1 MRRATII
8 VAFFMIST
16 ILFMPTG
23 LSQPQT
29 DGTTQVITSSESWD
43 INSEFNGD
51 VTVTE
56 GATLTI
62 SGDISI
68 ATGSSIVVDEG
79 ANLVLTGGL
88 AALEMSSGVFMEV
101 YDTTVL
107 QPNFTGLVD
116 SGTLRINMAKDYFST
131 MDVNVT
137 VGDNTV
143 AWTGEEY
150 LDYNVNFNNLA
161 VNVSFQGFWQFP
173 VWIDSIQAF
182 DSNGVIYNLDADEW
196 QHNNGVLKTEEGEAS
211 YSITIN
217 GNFDSNS
224 GSIEGADL
232 ICSGVC
238 TIDNST
244 LSWSSPVNVQDSGTL
259 SIMTSVINGSR
270 TYEDIIVHDTATIDY
285 DIQSMTGT
293 GGPTDSWIRLLSQ
306 RVIST
311 NLKDAPASVH
321 FEGLGYLG
329 SSGDLTLDANGNV
342 ELSQHNNPELNKYLR
357 MTEWLDS
364 SGVMNQEDAMVLIT
378 LSGGNSAW
386 SGNYSI
392 TLDPA
397 PATPSF
403 TANIPLPYVMIDSVV
418 PEDNKGTANKGIGVM
433 VTASNTGDVEVSTNI
448 QCFEGDEL
456 ADVTTLYVTLA
467 PGESKD
473 IPTTWYA
480 NSSGA
485 KSLNCKPLILPKF
498 NTLAEDLG
506 QIVGTESELVSF
518 KDAEDSE
525 DMPIILYGAI
535 VIVIVIATMMFSRIS
550 AKKLTETEE
559 EKDYTIDEG
568 EEEDQEEEQEEQEDE
583 DVIE

>member
-8 VAFFMIST
+8 LTFFMIST
-16 ILFMPTG
+16 ILFMPSG
-23 LSQPQT
+23 LSEPQT
-29 DGTTQVITSSESWD
+29 DGTTQVISSSESWNS
-43 INSEFNGD
+43 NSELNGD
-51 VTVTE
+51 VTVSE

-62 SGDISI
+62 SGDITI
-68 ATGSSIVVDEG
+68 ATGSSIIIESG
-79 ANLVLTGGL
+79 ANLVLSGGL
-88 AALEMSSGVFMEV
+88 SALEMSSGVFMEV

-150 LDYNVNFNNLA
+150 IDYIVNFNDLA
-161 VNVSFQGFWQFP
+161 INVSFQGFWQFP

-182 DSNGVIYNLDADEW
+182 DSNGAIYTLDADEW
-196 QHNNGVLKTEEGEAS
+196 GHNNGVLKIEEGEAS
-211 YSITIN
+211 YNIIVN

-224 GSIEGADL
+224 GSIEGANL
-232 ICSGVC
+232 SCSGVC
-238 TIDNST
+238 SIDNST
-244 LSWSSPVNVQDSGTL
+244 LSWSSPINVHDTGTL
-259 SIMTSVINGSR
+259 SIMTSTINGSR
-270 TYEDIIVHDTATIDY
+270 TYEDIIVHDTASINY
-285 DIQSMTGT
+285 DTPTMTGT

-329 SSGDLTLDANGNV
+329 SSGDLTLDENGSF

-364 SGVMNQEDAMVLIT
+364 SGTMNQEDGMVIIT

-386 SGNYSI
+386 SGDYST

-403 TANIPLPYVMIDSVV
+403 TANIPLPYVEIDSVV
-418 PEDNKGTANKGIGVM
+418 PEDNKGTANKGLGVM

-448 QCFEGDEL
+448 QCFEGDDL
-456 ADVTTLYVTLA
+456 ADVTTLFVTLA
-467 PGESKD
+467 PGESKE

-480 NSSGA
+480 NSSGS
-485 KSLNCKPLILPKF
+485 KSLNCKPLILQKF
-498 NTLAEDLG
+498 NTLSEDLG
-506 QIVGTESELVSF
+506 QTTGTESELVSF

-525 DMPIILYGAI
+525 DLPIILYGAI
-535 VIVIVIATMMFSRIS
+535 VIVIVIATVIFSRIS

-559 EKDYTIDEG
+559 EKDYTTDEV
-568 EEEDQEEEQEEQEDE
+568 EDE
-583 DVIE
+583 DTGVIE

>member
-8 VAFFMIST
+8 VTFFMIST
-16 ILFMPTG
+16 ILFMPSG
-23 LSQPQT
+23 LSEPQT
-29 DGTTQVITSSESWD
+29 DGTTQVISSSESWNS
-43 INSEFNGD
+43 NSELNGD
-51 VTVTE
+51 VTVSE

-62 SGDISI
+62 SGDITI
-68 ATGSSIVVDEG
+68 ATGSSIIIESG
-79 ANLVLTGGL
+79 ANLVLSGGL
-88 AALEMSSGVFMEV
+88 SALEMSSGVFMEV

-116 SGTLRINMAKDYFST
+116 SGTLRINMAKDYFGT

-150 LDYNVNFNNLA
+150 IDYIVNFNDLA
-161 VNVSFQGFWQFP
+161 INVSFQGFWQFP

-182 DSNGVIYNLDADEW
+182 DSNGAIYTLDADEW
-196 QHNNGVLKTEEGEAS
+196 EHNNGVLKIEEGEAS
-211 YSITIN
+211 YNIIVN

-224 GSIEGADL
+224 GSIEGANL
-232 ICSGVC
+232 SCSGVC
-238 TIDNST
+238 SIDNST
-244 LSWSSPVNVQDSGTL
+244 LSWSSPINVHDTGTL
-259 SIMTSVINGSR
+259 SIMTSTINGSR
-270 TYEDIIVHDTATIDY
+270 TYEDIIVHDTASINY
-285 DIQSMTGT
+285 DTPTMTGT

-329 SSGDLTLDANGNV
+329 SSGDLTLDENGSF

-364 SGVMNQEDAMVLIT
+364 SGTMNQEDGMVIIT

-386 SGNYSI
+386 SGDYST

-403 TANIPLPYVMIDSVV
+403 TANIPLPYVEIDSVV
-418 PEDNKGTANKGIGVM
+418 PEDNKGTANKGLGVM

-448 QCFEGDEL
+448 QCFEGDDL

-467 PGESKD
+467 PGESKE

-485 KSLNCKPLILPKF
+485 KSLNCKPLILQKF
-498 NTLAEDLG
+498 NTLSEDLG
-506 QIVGTESELVSF
+506 QTTGTESELVSF

-525 DMPIILYGAI
+525 DLPIILYGAI
-535 VIVIVIATMMFSRIS
+535 VIVIVIATVIFSRIS

-559 EKDYTIDEG
+559 EKDYATD
-568 EEEDQEEEQEEQEDE
+568 EEEYEDTG
-583 DVIE
+583 VIE

>member
-16 ILFMPTG
+16 ILIMPTG

-43 INSEFNGD
+43 INSEFDGE

-88 AALEMSSGVFMEV
+88 SALEMSSGVFMEV
-101 YDTTVL
+101 YDTTML

-116 SGTLRINMAKDYFST
+116 SGTLRINLAKDYFST

-137 VGDNTV
+137 VGDSTI
-143 AWTGEEY
+143 AWAGEEY
-150 LDYNVNFNNLA
+150 LDYSVDFNDQA
-161 VNVSFQGFWQFP
+161 INVSFQGFWQFP

-182 DSNGVIYNLDADEW
+182 DSNGVIYTLDADDW

-224 GSIEGADL
+224 GSIEGAEL
-232 ICSGVC
+232 SCIGVC

-244 LSWSSPVNVQDSGTL
+244 LTWSSPINVQDTGTL
-259 SIMTSVINGSR
+259 SIMTSIINGSR
-270 TYEDIIVHDTATIDY
+270 TYEDIIVHDTGTINY
-285 DIQSMTGT
+285 DTSTMTGT

-306 RVIST
+306 RIIST

-329 SSGDLTLDANGNV
+329 SSGDLTLDENGNV

-364 SGVMNQEDAMVLIT
+364 SGGMNQEDAMVLIT

-386 SGNYSI
+386 SGDYSI

-403 TANIPLPYVMIDSVV
+403 TANIPLPYVVIDSVM

-498 NTLAEDLG
+498 NTLSEDLG
-506 QIVGTESELVSF
+506 QSAGTESELVSF

-535 VIVIVIATMMFSRIS
+535 VIVIVIGTIIFSRIS

-559 EKDYTIDEG
+559 EKDYSIDE
-568 EEEDQEEEQEEQEDE
+568 DDDE
-583 DVIE
+583 DTGVIE

>member
-23 LSQPQT
+23 LSQPQI
-29 DGTTQVITSSESWD
+29 DGSTQVITSSESWD
-43 INSEFNGD
+43 TNSELNGD

-62 SGDISI
+62 SGQISI
-68 ATGSSIVVDEG
+68 ATGSSILIDSG
-79 ANLVLTGGL
+79 ANLVLTGEL
-88 AALEMSSGVFMEV
+88 SALEMSSGVFMEV

-150 LDYNVNFNNLA
+150 IDYSIDFNDLA
-161 VNVSFQGFWQFP
+161 INVSFQGFWQFP

-211 YSITIN
+211 YSIIVK

-232 ICSGVC
+232 SCSGVC

-244 LSWSSPVNVQDSGTL
+244 LSWSSPVNVADSGTL

-270 TYEDIIVHDTATIDY
+270 TYEDIIVHDTAIINY
-285 DIQSMTGT
+285 DTTTMIGT

-329 SSGDLTLDANGNV
+329 SSGDLTLDENGNV

-364 SGVMNQEDAMVLIT
+364 SGDMNQEEAVILIT

-397 PATPSF
+397 PTTPLF
-403 TANIPLPYVMIDSVV
+403 TATIPLPYVVIDSVA

-535 VIVIVIATMMFSRIS
+535 VIVIVIATIIFSRIS
-550 AKKLTETEE
+550 AMKLTETEE
-559 EKDYTIDEG
+559 EKDYSIDE
-568 EEEDQEEEQEEQEDE
+568 DDDEDE
-583 DVIE
+583 DTGVIE

>member
-29 DGTTQVITSSESWD
+29 DGTTQVITSSELWD
-43 INSEFNGD
+43 TNSEFNGD

-68 ATGSSIVVDEG
+68 ATGASIVVDEG

-88 AALEMSSGVFMEV
+88 SALEMSSGVFMEV
-101 YDTTVL
+101 YDTTML

-116 SGTLRINMAKDYFST
+116 SGTLRINVAKDYFST

-137 VGDNTV
+137 VGDSTI
-143 AWTGEEY
+143 AWTGEDY
-150 LDYNVNFNNLA
+150 LDYSVDFNDQA
-161 VNVSFQGFWQFP
+161 INVSFQGFWQFP

-182 DSNGVIYNLDADEW
+182 DSNGVIYTLDADEW

-232 ICSGVC
+232 SCIGVC

-244 LSWSSPVNVQDSGTL
+244 LTWSSPINVEDTGTL
-259 SIMTSVINGSR
+259 SIVTSIINGSR
-270 TYEDIIVHDTATIDY
+270 TYEDIIVHDTGTINY
-285 DIQSMTGT
+285 DTSTMTGT

-329 SSGDLTLDANGNV
+329 SSGDLTLDENGNV
-342 ELSQHNNPELNKYLR
+342 ELSQHNNPDLSKYLR

-364 SGVMNQEDAMVLIT
+364 SGELNLEDAMVLIT
-378 LSGGNSAW
+378 LSGGNNAW
-386 SGNYSI
+386 SGDYST

-397 PATPSF
+397 PVTPSF
-403 TANIPLPYVMIDSVV
+403 TANIPLPYVVIDSVV

-498 NTLAEDLG
+498 NTLSEDLG
-506 QIVGTESELVSF
+506 QSAGTESELVSF

-535 VIVIVIATMMFSRIS
+535 VIVIVIGTIIFSRIS

-559 EKDYTIDEG
+559 EKDYSIDE
-568 EEEDQEEEQEEQEDE
+568 DDDEDE
-583 DVIE
+583 DTGVIE

>member
-1 MRRATII
+1 MRRTTII

-43 INSEFNGD
+43 TNSELNGD

-62 SGDISI
+62 SGQISI
-68 ATGSSIVVDEG
+68 ATGSSILIDSG
-79 ANLVLTGGL
+79 ANLVLTGEL
-88 AALEMSSGVFMEV
+88 SALEMSSGVFMEV

-150 LDYNVNFNNLA
+150 IDYSIDFNDLA
-161 VNVSFQGFWQFP
+161 INVSFQGFWQFP

-211 YSITIN
+211 YSIIVK

-232 ICSGVC
+232 SCSGVC

-244 LSWSSPVNVQDSGTL
+244 LSWSSPVNVADSGTL

-270 TYEDIIVHDTATIDY
+270 TYEDIIVHDTAIINY
-285 DIQSMTGT
+285 DTTTMIGT

-329 SSGDLTLDANGNV
+329 SSGDLTLDENGNV

-364 SGVMNQEDAMVLIT
+364 SGDMNQEEAVILIT

-397 PATPSF
+397 PTTPLF
-403 TANIPLPYVMIDSVV
+403 TATIPLPYVVIDSVA

-535 VIVIVIATMMFSRIS
+535 VIVIVIATIIFSRIS
-550 AKKLTETEE
+550 AMKLTETEE
-559 EKDYTIDEG
+559 EKDYSIDE
-568 EEEDQEEEQEEQEDE
+568 DDDEDE
-583 DVIE
+583 DTGVIE

>member
-43 INSEFNGD
+43 INSEFDGE

-88 AALEMSSGVFMEV
+88 SALEMSSGVFMEV
-101 YDTTVL
+101 YDTTML

-116 SGTLRINMAKDYFST
+116 SGTLRINLAKDYFST

-137 VGDNTV
+137 VGDSTI
-143 AWTGEEY
+143 AWAGEEY
-150 LDYNVNFNNLA
+150 LDYSVDFNDQA
-161 VNVSFQGFWQFP
+161 INVSFQGFWQFP

-182 DSNGVIYNLDADEW
+182 DSNGVIYTLDADDW

-224 GSIEGADL
+224 GSIEGAEL
-232 ICSGVC
+232 SCIGVC

-244 LSWSSPVNVQDSGTL
+244 LTWSSPINVQDTGTL
-259 SIMTSVINGSR
+259 SIMTSTINGSR
-270 TYEDIIVHDTATIDY
+270 TYEDIIVHDTGTINY
-285 DIQSMTGT
+285 DTSTMTGT

-306 RVIST
+306 RIIST

-329 SSGDLTLDANGNV
+329 SSGDLTLDENGNV

-364 SGVMNQEDAMVLIT
+364 SGGMNQEDAMVLIT

-386 SGNYSI
+386 SGDYSI

-403 TANIPLPYVMIDSVV
+403 TANIPLPYVVIDSVV

-498 NTLAEDLG
+498 NTLSEDLG
-506 QIVGTESELVSF
+506 QSAGTESELVSF

-535 VIVIVIATMMFSRIS
+535 VIVIVIGTIIFSRIS

-559 EKDYTIDEG
+559 EKDYSIDE
-568 EEEDQEEEQEEQEDE
+568 DDDE
-583 DVIE
+583 DTGVIE

>member
-16 ILFMPTG
+16 VLFMPTG

-43 INSEFNGD
+43 INSEFDGE

-88 AALEMSSGVFMEV
+88 SALEMSSGVFMEV
-101 YDTTVL
+101 YDTTML

-116 SGTLRINMAKDYFST
+116 SGTLRINLAKDYFST

-137 VGDNTV
+137 VGDSTI
-143 AWTGEEY
+143 AWAGEEY
-150 LDYNVNFNNLA
+150 LDYSVDFNDQA
-161 VNVSFQGFWQFP
+161 INVSFQGFWQFP

-182 DSNGVIYNLDADEW
+182 DSNGVIYTLDADDW

-224 GSIEGADL
+224 GSIEGAEL
-232 ICSGVC
+232 SCIGVC

-244 LSWSSPVNVQDSGTL
+244 LTWSSPINVQNTGTL
-259 SIMTSVINGSR
+259 SIMTSTINGSR
-270 TYEDIIVHDTATIDY
+270 TYEDIIVHDTGTINY
-285 DIQSMTGT
+285 DTSAMIGT

-306 RVIST
+306 RIIST

-329 SSGDLTLDANGNV
+329 SSGDLTLDENGNV

-364 SGVMNQEDAMVLIT
+364 SGGMNQEDAMVLIT

-386 SGNYSI
+386 SGDYSI

-403 TANIPLPYVMIDSVV
+403 TANIPLPYVVIDSVV

-498 NTLAEDLG
+498 NTLSEDLG
-506 QIVGTESELVSF
+506 QSAGTESELVSF

-535 VIVIVIATMMFSRIS
+535 VIVIVIGTIIFSRIS

-559 EKDYTIDEG
+559 EKDYSIDE
-568 EEEDQEEEQEEQEDE
+568 DDDE
-583 DVIE
+583 DTGVIE

>member
-16 ILFMPTG
+16 VLFMPTG

-43 INSEFNGD
+43 INSEFDGE

-88 AALEMSSGVFMEV
+88 SALEMSSGVFMEV
-101 YDTTVL
+101 YDTTML

-116 SGTLRINMAKDYFST
+116 SGTLRINLAKDYFST

-137 VGDNTV
+137 VGDSTI
-143 AWTGEEY
+143 AWAGEEY
-150 LDYNVNFNNLA
+150 LDYSVDFNDQA
-161 VNVSFQGFWQFP
+161 INVSFQGFWQFP

-182 DSNGVIYNLDADEW
+182 DSNGVIYTLDADDW

-224 GSIEGADL
+224 GSIEGAEL
-232 ICSGVC
+232 SCIGVC

-244 LSWSSPVNVQDSGTL
+244 LTWSSPINVQDTGTL
-259 SIMTSVINGSR
+259 SIMTSTINGSR
-270 TYEDIIVHDTATIDY
+270 TYEDIIVHDTGTINY
-285 DIQSMTGT
+285 DTSTMTGT

-306 RVIST
+306 RIIST

-329 SSGDLTLDANGNV
+329 SSGDLTLDENGNV

-364 SGVMNQEDAMVLIT
+364 SGGMNQEDAMVLIT

-386 SGNYSI
+386 SGDYSI

-403 TANIPLPYVMIDSVV
+403 TANIPLPYVVIDSVV

-498 NTLAEDLG
+498 NTLSEDLG
-506 QIVGTESELVSF
+506 QSAGTESELVSF

-535 VIVIVIATMMFSRIS
+535 VIVIVIGTIIFSRIS

-559 EKDYTIDEG
+559 EKDYSIDE
-568 EEEDQEEEQEEQEDE
+568 DDDE
-583 DVIE
+583 DTGVIE

>member
-43 INSEFNGD
+43 INSEFDGE

-88 AALEMSSGVFMEV
+88 SALEMSSGVFMEV
-101 YDTTVL
+101 YDTTML

-116 SGTLRINMAKDYFST
+116 SGTLRINLAKDYFST

-137 VGDNTV
+137 VGDSTI
-143 AWTGEEY
+143 AWAGEEY
-150 LDYNVNFNNLA
+150 LDYSVDFNDQA
-161 VNVSFQGFWQFP
+161 INVSFQGFWQFP

-182 DSNGVIYNLDADEW
+182 DSNGVIYTLDADDW

-224 GSIEGADL
+224 GFIEGAEL
-232 ICSGVC
+232 SCIGVC

-244 LSWSSPVNVQDSGTL
+244 LTWSSPINVQDTGTL
-259 SIMTSVINGSR
+259 SIMTSTINGSR
-270 TYEDIIVHDTATIDY
+270 TYEDIIVHDTGTINY
-285 DIQSMTGT
+285 DTSTMTGT

-306 RVIST
+306 RIIST

-321 FEGLGYLG
+321 FEGIGYLG
-329 SSGDLTLDANGNV
+329 SSGDLTLDENGNV

-364 SGVMNQEDAMVLIT
+364 SGGMNQEDAMVLIT

-386 SGNYSI
+386 SGDYSI

-403 TANIPLPYVMIDSVV
+403 TANIPLPYVVIDSVV

-485 KSLNCKPLILPKF
+485 KSLNCNPLILPKF
-498 NTLAEDLG
+498 NTLSEDLG
-506 QIVGTESELVSF
+506 QSAGTESELVSF

-535 VIVIVIATMMFSRIS
+535 VIVIVIGTIIFSRIS

-559 EKDYTIDEG
+559 EKDYSIDE
-568 EEEDQEEEQEEQEDE
+568 DDDE
-583 DVIE
+583 DTGVIE

>member
-43 INSEFNGD
+43 TNSELNGD

-62 SGDISI
+62 SGQISI
-68 ATGSSIVVDEG
+68 ATGSSILIDSG
-79 ANLVLTGGL
+79 ANLVLTGEL
-88 AALEMSSGVFMEV
+88 SALEMSSGVFMEV

-150 LDYNVNFNNLA
+150 IDYSIDFNDLA
-161 VNVSFQGFWQFP
+161 INVSFQGFWQFP

-211 YSITIN
+211 YSIIVK

-232 ICSGVC
+232 SCSGVC

-244 LSWSSPVNVQDSGTL
+244 LSWSSPVNVADSGTL

-270 TYEDIIVHDTATIDY
+270 TYEDIIVHDTAIINY
-285 DIQSMTGT
+285 DTTTMIGT

-321 FEGLGYLG
+321 
-329 SSGDLTLDANGNV
+329 
-342 ELSQHNNPELNKYLR
+342 
-357 MTEWLDS
+357 
-364 SGVMNQEDAMVLIT
+364 
-378 LSGGNSAW
+378 
-386 SGNYSI
+386 
-392 TLDPA
+392 
-397 PATPSF
+397 
-403 TANIPLPYVMIDSVV
+403 
-418 PEDNKGTANKGIGVM
+418 
-433 VTASNTGDVEVSTNI
+433 
-448 QCFEGDEL
+448 
-456 ADVTTLYVTLA
+456 
-467 PGESKD
+467 
-473 IPTTWYA
+473 
-480 NSSGA
+480 
-485 KSLNCKPLILPKF
+485 
-498 NTLAEDLG
+498 
-506 QIVGTESELVSF
+506 
-518 KDAEDSE
+518 
-525 DMPIILYGAI
+525 
-535 VIVIVIATMMFSRIS
+535 
-550 AKKLTETEE
+550 
-559 EKDYTIDEG
+559 
-568 EEEDQEEEQEEQEDE
+568 
-583 DVIE
+583 

>member
-1 MRRATII
+1 
-8 VAFFMIST
+8 
-16 ILFMPTG
+16 
-23 LSQPQT
+23 
-29 DGTTQVITSSESWD
+29 
-43 INSEFNGD
+43 
-51 VTVTE
+51 
-56 GATLTI
+56 
-62 SGDISI
+62 
-68 ATGSSIVVDEG
+68 
-79 ANLVLTGGL
+79 
-88 AALEMSSGVFMEV
+88 MEV
-101 YDTTVL
+101 YDTTIL

-150 LDYNVNFNNLA
+150 IDYSVNFNDLA
-161 VNVSFQGFWQFP
+161 INVSFQGFWQFP

-182 DSNGVIYNLDADEW
+182 DSNGAIYTLDADEW
-196 QHNNGVLKTEEGEAS
+196 QHNNGVLKIEEGEAS
-211 YSITIN
+211 YTIIVN

-224 GSIEGADL
+224 GSIEGANL
-232 ICSGVC
+232 SCSGVC
-238 TIDNST
+238 SIDNST
-244 LSWSSPVNVQDSGTL
+244 LSWSSPINVHDTGTL
-259 SIMTSVINGSR
+259 SIMTSTINGSR
-270 TYEDIIVHDTATIDY
+270 TYEDIIVHDTATINY
-285 DIQSMTGT
+285 DTPTMTGT

-329 SSGDLTLDANGNV
+329 SSGDLTLDENGSV

-364 SGVMNQEDAMVLIT
+364 SGTMNQEDGMVLIT

-386 SGNYSI
+386 NADYST

-397 PATPSF
+397 PATPLF
-403 TANIPLPYVMIDSVV
+403 TANIPLPYVEIDSVV

-433 VTASNTGDVEVSTNI
+433 ITASNTGDVEVSTNI
-448 QCFEGDEL
+448 QCFEGNDL
-456 ADVTTLYVTLA
+456 ADVTTLFVTLA
-467 PGESKD
+467 PGESKE

-485 KSLNCKPLILPKF
+485 KSLNCKPLILQKF
-498 NTLAEDLG
+498 NTLSEDLG
-506 QIVGTESELVSF
+506 QTVGTESELVSF

-525 DMPIILYGAI
+525 DLPIILYGAI
-535 VIVIVIATMMFSRIS
+535 VIVIVIATVIFSRIS

-559 EKDYTIDEG
+559 EKDYTSN
-568 EEEDQEEEQEEQEDE
+568 EEESEDE
-583 DVIE
+583 DTGVIE

>member
-43 INSEFNGD
+43 INSEFDGE

-88 AALEMSSGVFMEV
+88 SALEMSSGVFMEV
-101 YDTTVL
+101 YDTTML

-116 SGTLRINMAKDYFST
+116 SGTLRINVAKDYFST

-137 VGDNTV
+137 VGDSTI
-143 AWTGEEY
+143 AWAGEEY
-150 LDYNVNFNNLA
+150 LDYSVDFNDQA
-161 VNVSFQGFWQFP
+161 INVSFQGFWQFP

-182 DSNGVIYNLDADEW
+182 DSNGVIYTLDADDW

-224 GSIEGADL
+224 GSIEGAEL
-232 ICSGVC
+232 SCIGVC

-244 LSWSSPVNVQDSGTL
+244 LTWSSPINVQDTGTL
-259 SIMTSVINGSR
+259 SIMTSTINGSR
-270 TYEDIIVHDTATIDY
+270 TYEDIIVHDTGTINY
-285 DIQSMTGT
+285 DTSTMTGT

-306 RVIST
+306 RIIST

-329 SSGDLTLDANGNV
+329 SSGDLTLDENGNV

-364 SGVMNQEDAMVLIT
+364 SGGMNQEDAMVLIT

-386 SGNYSI
+386 SGDYSI

-403 TANIPLPYVMIDSVV
+403 TANIPLPYVVIDSVV

-498 NTLAEDLG
+498 NTLSEDLG
-506 QIVGTESELVSF
+506 QSAGTESELVSF

-535 VIVIVIATMMFSRIS
+535 VIVIVIGTIIFSRIS

-559 EKDYTIDEG
+559 EKDYSIDE
-568 EEEDQEEEQEEQEDE
+568 DDDE
-583 DVIE
+583 DTGVIE

>member
-43 INSEFNGD
+43 TNSELNGD

-62 SGDISI
+62 SGQISI
-68 ATGSSIVVDEG
+68 ATGSSILIDSG
-79 ANLVLTGGL
+79 ANLVLTGEL
-88 AALEMSSGVFMEV
+88 SALEMSSGVFMEV

-107 QPNFTGLVD
+107 QPNFTGLID

-150 LDYNVNFNNLA
+150 IDYSIDFNDLA
-161 VNVSFQGFWQFP
+161 INVSFQGFWQFP

-211 YSITIN
+211 YSIIVK

-232 ICSGVC
+232 SCSGVC

-244 LSWSSPVNVQDSGTL
+244 LSWSSPVNVADSGTL

-270 TYEDIIVHDTATIDY
+270 TYEDIIVHDTAIINY
-285 DIQSMTGT
+285 DTTTMIGT

-329 SSGDLTLDANGNV
+329 SSGDLTLDENGNV

-364 SGVMNQEDAMVLIT
+364 SGDMNQEEAVILIT

-397 PATPSF
+397 PTTPLF
-403 TANIPLPYVMIDSVV
+403 TATIPLPYVVIDSVA

-535 VIVIVIATMMFSRIS
+535 VIVIVIATIIFSRIS
-550 AKKLTETEE
+550 AMKLTETEE
-559 EKDYTIDEG
+559 EKDYSIDE
-568 EEEDQEEEQEEQEDE
+568 DDDEDE
-583 DVIE
+583 DTGVIE

>member
-8 VAFFMIST
+8 MALFMIST
-16 ILFMPTG
+16 ILFIPTG
-23 LSQPQT
+23 FSEPQT
-29 DGTTQVITSSESWD
+29 DGTSQVISSSESWET
-43 INSEFNGD
+43 NSELNGD
-51 VTVTE
+51 VTVSE

-68 ATGSSIVVDEG
+68 ATGSSIVIDEG

-88 AALEMSSGVFMEV
+88 SALEMSSGVFMEV
-101 YDTTVL
+101 YDTTIL

-137 VGDNTV
+137 VGDSTV
-143 AWTGEEY
+143 AWNGEEY
-150 LDYNVNFNNLA
+150 IDYSVDFNDLA
-161 VNVSFQGFWQFP
+161 INVSFQGFWQFP

-182 DSNGVIYNLDADEW
+182 DSNGVIYTLDADEW
-196 QHNNGVLKTEEGEAS
+196 PHNNGVLKIEEGEAS
-211 YSITIN
+211 YGIIVN

-232 ICSGVC
+232 SCNGVC
-238 TIDNST
+238 SIDNST
-244 LSWSSPVNVQDSGTL
+244 LSWSSPINVHDSGTL
-259 SIMTSVINGSR
+259 SIMNSIINGSR
-270 TYEDIIVHDTATIDY
+270 SYEDIIVHDTATINY
-285 DIQSMTGT
+285 DISTMTGT

-321 FEGLGYLG
+321 FEGLGYIG
-329 SSGDLTLDANGNV
+329 SSGDLTLDENGNV

-364 SGVMNQEDAMVLIT
+364 SGTMNQEDAMVVIT
-378 LSGGNSAW
+378 LSGGFSAW
-386 SGNYSI
+386 NGDYST

-397 PATPSF
+397 PTTPLF
-403 TANIPLPYVMIDSVV
+403 TATVPLPFVEINSVV

-467 PGESKD
+467 PGESKE

-485 KSLNCKPLILPKF
+485 KSLNCKPLILQKF
-498 NTLAEDLG
+498 NTLSEDLG
-506 QIVGTESELVSF
+506 QTVGTESELVSF

-535 VIVIVIATMMFSRIS
+535 VIVIVIGTVIFSRIS
-550 AKKLTETEE
+550 AKKITETEQ
-559 EKDYTIDEG
+559 EKDYTIDEN
-568 EEEDQEEEQEEQEDE
+568 ENDDE
-583 DVIE
+583 DTGVIE

>member
-43 INSEFNGD
+43 INSEFDGE

-88 AALEMSSGVFMEV
+88 SALEMSSGVFMEV
-101 YDTTVL
+101 YDTTML

-116 SGTLRINMAKDYFST
+116 SGTLRINLAKDYFST

-137 VGDNTV
+137 VGDSTI
-143 AWTGEEY
+143 AWAGEEY
-150 LDYNVNFNNLA
+150 LDYSVDFNDQA
-161 VNVSFQGFWQFP
+161 INVSFQGFWQFP

-182 DSNGVIYNLDADEW
+182 DSNGVIYTLDADDW

-211 YSITIN
+211 YIITIN

-224 GSIEGADL
+224 GSIEGAEL
-232 ICSGVC
+232 SCIGVC

-244 LSWSSPVNVQDSGTL
+244 LTWSSPINVQDTGTL
-259 SIMTSVINGSR
+259 SIMTSIINGSR
-270 TYEDIIVHDTATIDY
+270 TYEDIIVHDTGTINY
-285 DIQSMTGT
+285 DTSTMTGT

-306 RVIST
+306 RIIST

-329 SSGDLTLDANGNV
+329 SSGDLTLDENGNV

-364 SGVMNQEDAMVLIT
+364 SGGMNQEDAMVLIT

-386 SGNYSI
+386 SGDYSI

-403 TANIPLPYVMIDSVV
+403 TANIPLPYVVIDSVM

-498 NTLAEDLG
+498 NTLSEDLG
-506 QIVGTESELVSF
+506 QSAGTESELVSF

-535 VIVIVIATMMFSRIS
+535 VIVIVIGTIIFSRIS

-559 EKDYTIDEG
+559 EKDYSIDE
-568 EEEDQEEEQEEQEDE
+568 DDDE
-583 DVIE
+583 DTGVIE

>member
-43 INSEFNGD
+43 TNSELNGD

-62 SGDISI
+62 SGQISI
-68 ATGSSIVVDEG
+68 ATGSSILIDSG
-79 ANLVLTGGL
+79 ANLVLTGEL
-88 AALEMSSGVFMEV
+88 SALEMSSGVFMEV

-150 LDYNVNFNNLA
+150 IDYSIDFNDLA
-161 VNVSFQGFWQFP
+161 INVSFQGFWQFP

-211 YSITIN
+211 YSIIVK

-232 ICSGVC
+232 SCSGVC

-244 LSWSSPVNVQDSGTL
+244 LSWSSPVNVADSGTL

-270 TYEDIIVHDTATIDY
+270 TYEDIIVHDTAIINY
-285 DIQSMTGT
+285 DTTTMIGT

-329 SSGDLTLDANGNV
+329 SSGDLTLDENGNV

-364 SGVMNQEDAMVLIT
+364 SGDMNQEEAVILIT

-397 PATPSF
+397 PTTPLF
-403 TANIPLPYVMIDSVV
+403 TATIPLPYVVIDSVA

-535 VIVIVIATMMFSRIS
+535 VIVIVIATIIFSRIS
-550 AKKLTETEE
+550 AMKLTETEE
-559 EKDYTIDEG
+559 EKDYSIDE
-568 EEEDQEEEQEEQEDE
+568 DDDEDE
-583 DVIE
+583 DEDEDTGVIE

>member
-43 INSEFNGD
+43 INSEFDGE

-88 AALEMSSGVFMEV
+88 SALEMSSGVFMEV
-101 YDTTVL
+101 YDTTML

-116 SGTLRINMAKDYFST
+116 SGTLRINLAKDYFST

-137 VGDNTV
+137 VGDSTI
-143 AWTGEEY
+143 AWAGEEY
-150 LDYNVNFNNLA
+150 LDYSVDFNDQA
-161 VNVSFQGFWQFP
+161 INVSFQGFWQFP

-182 DSNGVIYNLDADEW
+182 DSNGVIYTLDADDW

-211 YSITIN
+211 YIITIN

-224 GSIEGADL
+224 GSIEGAEL
-232 ICSGVC
+232 SCIGVC

-244 LSWSSPVNVQDSGTL
+244 LTWSSPINVQDTGTL
-259 SIMTSVINGSR
+259 SIMTSTINGSR
-270 TYEDIIVHDTATIDY
+270 TYEDIIVHDTGTINY
-285 DIQSMTGT
+285 DTSTMTGT

-306 RVIST
+306 RIIST

-329 SSGDLTLDANGNV
+329 SSGDLTLDENGNV

-364 SGVMNQEDAMVLIT
+364 SGGMNQEDAMVLIT

-386 SGNYSI
+386 SGDYSI

-403 TANIPLPYVMIDSVV
+403 TANIPLPYVVIDSVV

-498 NTLAEDLG
+498 NTLSEDLG
-506 QIVGTESELVSF
+506 QSAGTESELVSF

-535 VIVIVIATMMFSRIS
+535 VIVIVIGTIIFSRIS

-559 EKDYTIDEG
+559 EKDYSIDE
-568 EEEDQEEEQEEQEDE
+568 DDDE
-583 DVIE
+583 DTGVIE

>member
-43 INSEFNGD
+43 TNSELNGD

-62 SGDISI
+62 SGQISI
-68 ATGSSIVVDEG
+68 ATGSSILIDSG
-79 ANLVLTGGL
+79 ANLVLTGEL
-88 AALEMSSGVFMEV
+88 SALEMSSGVFMEV

-150 LDYNVNFNNLA
+150 IDYSIDFNDLA
-161 VNVSFQGFWQFP
+161 INVSFQGFWQFP

-211 YSITIN
+211 YSIIVK

-232 ICSGVC
+232 SCSGVC

-244 LSWSSPVNVQDSGTL
+244 LSWSSPVNVADSGTL

-270 TYEDIIVHDTATIDY
+270 TYEDIIVHDTAIINY
-285 DIQSMTGT
+285 DTTTMIGT

-329 SSGDLTLDANGNV
+329 SSGDLTLDENGNV

-364 SGVMNQEDAMVLIT
+364 SGDMNQEEAVILIT

-397 PATPSF
+397 PTTPLF
-403 TANIPLPYVMIDSVV
+403 TATIPLPYVVIDSVA

-535 VIVIVIATMMFSRIS
+535 VIVIVIGTIIFSRIS

-559 EKDYTIDEG
+559 EKDYSIDE
-568 EEEDQEEEQEEQEDE
+568 DDDEDE
-583 DVIE
+583 DEDEDTGVIE

>member
-8 VAFFMIST
+8 VALFMIST
-16 ILFMPTG
+16 VLFMPTG
-23 LSQPQT
+23 LSEPQT
-29 DGTTQVITSSESWD
+29 DGTTQVISSSESWNS
-43 INSEFNGD
+43 NSELNGD
-51 VTVTE
+51 VTVSE

-62 SGDISI
+62 SGDITI
-68 ATGSSIVVDEG
+68 ATGSSIIIESG
-79 ANLVLTGGL
+79 ANLVLSGGL
-88 AALEMSSGVFMEV
+88 SALEMSSGVFMEV

-116 SGTLRINMAKDYFST
+116 SGTLRINMAKDYFGT

-150 LDYNVNFNNLA
+150 IDYIVNFNDLA
-161 VNVSFQGFWQFP
+161 INVSFQGFWQFP

-182 DSNGVIYNLDADEW
+182 DSNGAIYTLDADEW
-196 QHNNGVLKTEEGEAS
+196 EHNNGVLKIEEGEAS
-211 YSITIN
+211 YNIIVN

-224 GSIEGADL
+224 GSIEGANL
-232 ICSGVC
+232 SCSGVC
-238 TIDNST
+238 SIDNST
-244 LSWSSPVNVQDSGTL
+244 LSWSSPINVHDTGTL
-259 SIMTSVINGSR
+259 SIMTSTINGSR
-270 TYEDIIVHDTATIDY
+270 TYEDIIVHDTASINY
-285 DIQSMTGT
+285 DTPTMTGT

-329 SSGDLTLDANGNV
+329 SSGDLTLDENGSF

-364 SGVMNQEDAMVLIT
+364 SGTMNQEDGMVIIT

-386 SGNYSI
+386 SGDYST

-403 TANIPLPYVMIDSVV
+403 TANIPLPYVEIDSVV
-418 PEDNKGTANKGIGVM
+418 PEDNKGTANKGLGVM

-448 QCFEGDEL
+448 QCFEGDDL

-467 PGESKD
+467 PGESKE

-480 NSSGA
+480 NSSGS
-485 KSLNCKPLILPKF
+485 KSLNCKPLILQKF
-498 NTLAEDLG
+498 NTLSEDLG
-506 QIVGTESELVSF
+506 QTTGTESELVSF

-525 DMPIILYGAI
+525 DLPIILYGAI
-535 VIVIVIATMMFSRIS
+535 VIVIVIATVIFSRIS

-559 EKDYTIDEG
+559 EKDYATD
-568 EEEDQEEEQEEQEDE
+568 EEEYEDTG
-583 DVIE
+583 VIE

>member
-43 INSEFNGD
+43 TNSELNGD

-62 SGDISI
+62 SGQISI
-68 ATGSSIVVDEG
+68 ATGSSILIDSG
-79 ANLVLTGGL
+79 ANLVLTGEL
-88 AALEMSSGVFMEV
+88 SALEMSSGVFMEV

-150 LDYNVNFNNLA
+150 IDYSIDFNDLA
-161 VNVSFQGFWQFP
+161 INVSFQGFWQFP

-211 YSITIN
+211 YSIIVK

-232 ICSGVC
+232 SCSGVC

-244 LSWSSPVNVQDSGTL
+244 LSWSSPVNVADSGTL
-259 SIMTSVINGSR
+259 SIMTSVINGSK
-270 TYEDIIVHDTATIDY
+270 TYEDIIVHDTAIINY
-285 DIQSMTGT
+285 DTTTMIGT

-329 SSGDLTLDANGNV
+329 SSGDLTLDENGNV

-364 SGVMNQEDAMVLIT
+364 SGDMNQEEAVILIT

-397 PATPSF
+397 PTTPLF
-403 TANIPLPYVMIDSVV
+403 TATIPLPYVVIDSVA

-535 VIVIVIATMMFSRIS
+535 VIVIVIATIIFSRIS
-550 AKKLTETEE
+550 AMKLTETEE
-559 EKDYTIDEG
+559 EKDYSIDE
-568 EEEDQEEEQEEQEDE
+568 DDDEDE
-583 DVIE
+583 DTGVIE

>member
-8 VAFFMIST
+8 VALFMIST
-16 ILFMPTG
+16 VLFMPTG
-23 LSQPQT
+23 LSEPQT
-29 DGTTQVITSSESWD
+29 DGTTQVISSSESWNS
-43 INSEFNGD
+43 NSELNGD
-51 VTVTE
+51 VTVSE

-62 SGDISI
+62 SGDITI
-68 ATGSSIVVDEG
+68 ATGSSIFIESG
-79 ANLVLTGGL
+79 ANLVLSGGL
-88 AALEMSSGVFMEV
+88 SALEMSSGVFMEV

-150 LDYNVNFNNLA
+150 IDYSVNFNDLA
-161 VNVSFQGFWQFP
+161 INVSFQGFWQFP

-182 DSNGVIYNLDADEW
+182 DSNGAIYTLDADEW
-196 QHNNGVLKTEEGEAS
+196 QHNNGVLKIEEGEAS
-211 YSITIN
+211 YDIIIY

-224 GSIEGADL
+224 GSIEGANL
-232 ICSGVC
+232 SCSGVC
-238 TIDNST
+238 SIDNST
-244 LSWSSPVNVQDSGTL
+244 LSWSSPINVHDTGTL
-259 SIMTSVINGSR
+259 SIMTSTINGSR
-270 TYEDIIVHDTATIDY
+270 TYEDIIVHDTATINY
-285 DIQSMTGT
+285 DTPTMTGT

-329 SSGDLTLDANGNV
+329 SSGDLTLDENGSV

-364 SGVMNQEDAMVLIT
+364 SGTMNQEDGMVLIT

-386 SGNYSI
+386 SGDYSTI
-392 TLDPA
+392 LDPA

-403 TANIPLPYVMIDSVV
+403 TANIPLPYVEIDSVV

-433 VTASNTGDVEVSTNI
+433 ITASNTGDVEVSTNI
-448 QCFEGDEL
+448 QCFEGNDL
-456 ADVTTLYVTLA
+456 ADVTTLFVTLA
-467 PGESKD
+467 PGESKE

-485 KSLNCKPLILPKF
+485 KSLNCKPLILQKF
-498 NTLAEDLG
+498 NTLSEDLG
-506 QIVGTESELVSF
+506 QTVGTESELVSF

-525 DMPIILYGAI
+525 DLPIILYGAI
-535 VIVIVIATMMFSRIS
+535 VIVIVIATVIFSRIS

-559 EKDYTIDEG
+559 EKDYTSN
-568 EEEDQEEEQEEQEDE
+568 EEEGEDE
-583 DVIE
+583 DTGVIE

>member
-43 INSEFNGD
+43 INSEFDGE

-88 AALEMSSGVFMEV
+88 SALEMSSGVFMEV
-101 YDTTVL
+101 YDTTML

-116 SGTLRINMAKDYFST
+116 SGTLRINLAKDYFST

-137 VGDNTV
+137 VGDSTI
-143 AWTGEEY
+143 AWAGEEY
-150 LDYNVNFNNLA
+150 LDYSVDFNDQA
-161 VNVSFQGFWQFP
+161 INVSFQGFWQFP

-182 DSNGVIYNLDADEW
+182 DSNGVIYTLDADDW

-224 GSIEGADL
+224 GSIEGAEL
-232 ICSGVC
+232 SCIGVC

-244 LSWSSPVNVQDSGTL
+244 LTWSSPINVQDTGTL
-259 SIMTSVINGSR
+259 SIMTSIINGSR
-270 TYEDIIVHDTATIDY
+270 TYEDIIVHDTGTINY
-285 DIQSMTGT
+285 DTSTMTGT

-306 RVIST
+306 RIIST

-329 SSGDLTLDANGNV
+329 SSGDLTLDENGNV

-364 SGVMNQEDAMVLIT
+364 SGGMNQEDAMVLIT

-386 SGNYSI
+386 SGDYSI

-403 TANIPLPYVMIDSVV
+403 TANIPLPYVVIDSVV

-498 NTLAEDLG
+498 NTLSEDLG
-506 QIVGTESELVSF
+506 QSAGTESELVSF

-535 VIVIVIATMMFSRIS
+535 VIVIVIGTIIFSRIS

-559 EKDYTIDEG
+559 EKDYSIDE
-568 EEEDQEEEQEEQEDE
+568 DDDE
-583 DVIE
+583 DTGVIE

>member
-43 INSEFNGD
+43 INSEFDGD
-51 VTVTE
+51 LTVTE

-88 AALEMSSGVFMEV
+88 SALEMSSGVFMEV
-101 YDTTVL
+101 YDTTML

-116 SGTLRINMAKDYFST
+116 SGTLRINLAKDYFST

-137 VGDNTV
+137 VGDSTI
-143 AWTGEEY
+143 AWAGEEY
-150 LDYNVNFNNLA
+150 LDYSVDFNDQA
-161 VNVSFQGFWQFP
+161 INVSFQGFWQFP

-182 DSNGVIYNLDADEW
+182 DSNGVIYTLDADDW

-224 GSIEGADL
+224 GFIEGAEL
-232 ICSGVC
+232 SCIGVC

-244 LSWSSPVNVQDSGTL
+244 LTWSSPINVQDTGTL
-259 SIMTSVINGSR
+259 SIMTSTINGSR
-270 TYEDIIVHDTATIDY
+270 TYEDIIVHDTGTINY
-285 DIQSMTGT
+285 DTSTMTGT

-306 RVIST
+306 RIIST

-321 FEGLGYLG
+321 FEGIGYLG
-329 SSGDLTLDANGNV
+329 SSGDLTLDENGNV

-364 SGVMNQEDAMVLIT
+364 SGGMNQEDAMVLIT

-386 SGNYSI
+386 SGDYSI

-403 TANIPLPYVMIDSVV
+403 TANIPLPYVVIDSVV

-498 NTLAEDLG
+498 NTLSEDLG
-506 QIVGTESELVSF
+506 QSAGTESELVSF

-535 VIVIVIATMMFSRIS
+535 VIVIVIGTIIFSRIS

-559 EKDYTIDEG
+559 EKDYSIDE
-568 EEEDQEEEQEEQEDE
+568 DDDE
-583 DVIE
+583 DTGVIE

>member
-43 INSEFNGD
+43 INSEFDGE

-88 AALEMSSGVFMEV
+88 SALEMSSGVFMEV
-101 YDTTVL
+101 YDTTML

-116 SGTLRINMAKDYFST
+116 SGTLRINLAKDYFST

-137 VGDNTV
+137 VGDSTI
-143 AWTGEEY
+143 AWAGEEY
-150 LDYNVNFNNLA
+150 LDYSVDFNDQA
-161 VNVSFQGFWQFP
+161 INVSFQGFWQFP

-182 DSNGVIYNLDADEW
+182 DSNGVIYTLDADDW

-224 GSIEGADL
+224 GFIEGAEL
-232 ICSGVC
+232 SCIGVC

-244 LSWSSPVNVQDSGTL
+244 LTWSSPINVQDTGTL
-259 SIMTSVINGSR
+259 SIMTSIINGSR
-270 TYEDIIVHDTATIDY
+270 TYEDIIVHDTGTINY
-285 DIQSMTGT
+285 DTSTMTGT

-306 RVIST
+306 RIIST

-329 SSGDLTLDANGNV
+329 SSGDLTLDENGNV

-364 SGVMNQEDAMVLIT
+364 SGGMNQEDAMVLIT

-386 SGNYSI
+386 SGDYSI

-403 TANIPLPYVMIDSVV
+403 TANIPLPYVVIDSVV

-498 NTLAEDLG
+498 NTLSEDLG
-506 QIVGTESELVSF
+506 QSAGTESELVSF

-535 VIVIVIATMMFSRIS
+535 VIVIVIGTIIFSRIS

-559 EKDYTIDEG
+559 EKDYSIDE
-568 EEEDQEEEQEEQEDE
+568 DDDE
-583 DVIE
+583 DTGVIE

>member
-8 VAFFMIST
+8 VALFMIST
-16 ILFMPTG
+16 VLFMPTG
-23 LSQPQT
+23 LSEPQT
-29 DGTTQVITSSESWD
+29 DGTTQVISSSESWNS
-43 INSEFNGD
+43 NSELNGD
-51 VTVTE
+51 VTVSE

-62 SGDISI
+62 SGDITI
-68 ATGSSIVVDEG
+68 ATGCSIIIESG
-79 ANLVLTGGL
+79 ANLVLSGGL
-88 AALEMSSGVFMEV
+88 SALEMSSGVFMEV

-137 VGDNTV
+137 VGDSTV

-150 LDYNVNFNNLA
+150 IDYSVNFNNQA
-161 VNVSFQGFWQFP
+161 INVSFQGFWQFP

-182 DSNGVIYNLDADEW
+182 DSNGAIYTIDADEW
-196 QHNNGVLKTEEGEAS
+196 QHNNGVLKTEEGDAS
-211 YSITIN
+211 YSIIVN

-232 ICSGVC
+232 SCSGVC
-238 TIDNST
+238 SIVNSS
-244 LSWSSPVNVQDSGTL
+244 LSWSSPINVQDSGTF
-259 SIMTSVINGSR
+259 SISNSIINGSR
-270 TYEDIIVHDTATIDY
+270 TYEDIIVHDTATINY
-285 DIQSMTGT
+285 DPPTMTGT

-329 SSGDLTLDANGNV
+329 SSGDLTLDENGSV

-364 SGVMNQEDAMVLIT
+364 SGTMNQENAMVLIT

-386 SGNYSI
+386 SGDYSI
-392 TLDPA
+392 NLDPA
-397 PATPSF
+397 PTTPSF
-403 TANIPLPYVMIDSVV
+403 TANIPLPYVEIDSVV

-433 VTASNTGDVEVSTNI
+433 ITASNTGDVEVSTNM
-448 QCFEGDEL
+448 QCFEGDDL

-467 PGESKD
+467 PGESKE

-480 NSSGA
+480 NSSGV
-485 KSLNCKPLILPKF
+485 KSLNCKPLILQKF
-498 NTLAEDLG
+498 NTLSEDLG
-506 QIVGTESELVSF
+506 QTTGTESELVSF

-525 DMPIILYGAI
+525 DLPIILYGAI
-535 VIVIVIATMMFSRIS
+535 VIVIVIATVIFSRIS

-559 EKDYTIDEG
+559 EKDYTTD
-568 EEEDQEEEQEEQEDE
+568 EEEYEDTG
-583 DVIE
+583 VIE

>member
-23 LSQPQT
+23 LSQPQI
-29 DGTTQVITSSESWD
+29 DGSTQVITSSESWD
-43 INSEFNGD
+43 TNSELNGD

-62 SGDISI
+62 SGQISI
-68 ATGSSIVVDEG
+68 ATGSSILIDSG
-79 ANLVLTGGL
+79 ANLVLTGEL
-88 AALEMSSGVFMEV
+88 SALEMSSGVFMEV

-150 LDYNVNFNNLA
+150 IDYSIDFNDLA
-161 VNVSFQGFWQFP
+161 INVSFQGFWQFP

-196 QHNNGVLKTEEGEAS
+196 QHNNAVLKTEEGEAS
-211 YSITIN
+211 YSIIVK

-232 ICSGVC
+232 SCSGVC

-244 LSWSSPVNVQDSGTL
+244 LSWSSPVNVADSGTL

-270 TYEDIIVHDTATIDY
+270 TYEDIIVHDTAIINY
-285 DIQSMTGT
+285 DTTTMIGT

-329 SSGDLTLDANGNV
+329 SSGDLTLDENGNV

-364 SGVMNQEDAMVLIT
+364 SGDMNQEEAVILIT

-397 PATPSF
+397 PTTPLF
-403 TANIPLPYVMIDSVV
+403 TATIPLPYVVIDSVA

-535 VIVIVIATMMFSRIS
+535 VIVIVIATIIFSRIS
-550 AKKLTETEE
+550 AMKLSETEE
-559 EKDYTIDEG
+559 EKDYSIDE
-568 EEEDQEEEQEEQEDE
+568 DDDEDE
-583 DVIE
+583 DTGVIE

>member
-43 INSEFNGD
+43 INSEFDGE

-101 YDTTVL
+101 YDTTML

-116 SGTLRINMAKDYFST
+116 SGTLRINVAKDYFST

-137 VGDNTV
+137 VADSTI

-150 LDYNVNFNNLA
+150 LDYSVDFNDQA
-161 VNVSFQGFWQFP
+161 INVSFQGFWQFP

-182 DSNGVIYNLDADEW
+182 DSNGVIYTLDADDW

-224 GSIEGADL
+224 GSIEGAEL
-232 ICSGVC
+232 SCIGVC

-244 LSWSSPVNVQDSGTL
+244 LTWSSPINVQDTGTL
-259 SIMTSVINGSR
+259 SIMTSIINGSR
-270 TYEDIIVHDTATIDY
+270 TYEDIIVHDTGTINY
-285 DIQSMTGT
+285 DTSTMTGT

-306 RVIST
+306 RIIST

-329 SSGDLTLDANGNV
+329 SSGDLTLDENGNV

-364 SGVMNQEDAMVLIT
+364 SGGMNQEDAMVLIT

-386 SGNYSI
+386 SGDYSI

-403 TANIPLPYVMIDSVV
+403 TANIPLPYVVIDSVV

-498 NTLAEDLG
+498 NTLSEDLG
-506 QIVGTESELVSF
+506 QSAGTESELVSF

-535 VIVIVIATMMFSRIS
+535 VIVIVIGTIIFSRIS

-559 EKDYTIDEG
+559 EKDYSIDE
-568 EEEDQEEEQEEQEDE
+568 DDDE
-583 DVIE
+583 DTGVIE